1 MKALIK
7 NPGDESFREI
17 ITENDLKSLQRLV
30 GGYIET
36 VTLATDACVIC
47 NEEGRIMGM
56 QPNCN
61 YCGIDFVGPILI
73 VGVDEADFCDCPM
86 SVAMANGG
94 IEAGE

>member
-36 VTLATDACVIC
+36 VTLATDACIIC

-94 IEAGE
+94 IEQ

>member
-36 VTLATDACVIC
+36 VTLATDACIIC

-56 QPNCN
+56 PRNCN

-94 IEAGE
+94 IEQ

>member
-7 NPGDESFREI
+7 NPGEESFREI
-17 ITENDLKSLQRLV
+17 IIPNNLRLLQQLV

-36 VTLATDACVIC
+36 VTLATDACIIC

-94 IEAGE
+94 IEQ

>member
-7 NPGDESFREI
+7 NPGEESFREI
-17 ITENDLKSLQRLV
+17 IIPNNLRLLQQLV

-73 VGVDEADFCDCPM
+73 VGTNGDDFCDVPM
-86 SVAMANGG
+86 SVNMANGG
-94 IEAGE
+94 IES

>member
-17 ITENDLKSLQRLV
+17 IIPSDLHLLQQLV

-36 VTLATDACVIC
+36 VTLEPDYCVIC
-47 NEEGRIMGM
+47 NEEGRLQGM
-56 QPNCN
+56 PHNCN

-73 VGVDEADFCDCPM
+73 VGTDGEEFCDVPI
-86 SVAMANGG
+86 SVAMANT
-94 IEAGE
+94 EVEE

>member
-7 NPGDESFREI
+7 NPGEESFREI

-36 VTLATDACVIC
+36 VTLATDTCIIC

-94 IEAGE
+94 IEQ

>member
-7 NPGDESFREI
+7 NPGEESFREI
-17 ITENDLKSLQRLV
+17 IIPNNLRLLQQLV

-36 VTLATDACVIC
+36 VTLATDTCVIC

-73 VGVDEADFCDCPM
+73 VGTNGDDFCDVPM
-86 SVAMANGG
+86 SVNMANGG
-94 IEAGE
+94 IES

>member
-94 IEAGE
+94 IEQ

>member
-7 NPGDESFREI
+7 NPGEESFREI
-17 ITENDLKSLQRLV
+17 IIPNNLRLLQQLV

-36 VTLATDACVIC
+36 VTLATDACIIC

-73 VGVDEADFCDCPM
+73 VGTNGDDFCDVPM
-86 SVAMANGG
+86 SVNMANGG
-94 IEAGE
+94 IES

>member
-36 VTLATDACVIC
+36 VTLATDACIIC

-94 IEAGE
+94 IKQ

>member
-30 GGYIET
+30 GGDIET

-73 VGVDEADFCDCPM
+73 VGTNGDDFCDVPI
-86 SVAMANGG
+86 SVAMANTEV
-94 IEAGE
+94 EA

>member
-36 VTLATDACVIC
+36 VTLATDACIIC

-56 QPNCN
+56 PRNCN

-94 IEAGE
+94 IES

>member
-7 NPGDESFREI
+7 NPGEESFREI

-56 QPNCN
+56 PRNCN

-94 IEAGE
+94 IEQ